1 MAQAMVTEPA
11 DGARLGSGS
20 RRGRENRVQH
30 LLQGGPL
37 SLAQAAQDFVHR
49 LQPCRLQRPCL
60 PFTCSGYT
68 QERGSPGAV
77 LAFDKAPAHKTVRD
91 PHGSWLGNTSNF
103 REGGGRCVP
112 VVIQG
117 KQERGSA
124 RGQLST
130 CPFQAVGEK
139 DRKRTKFVGE
149 NHMHSLCM
157 YQTRVKDNPEL
168 NLVLGM

>member
-20 RRGRENRVQH
+20 RRGRENRVEH
-30 LLQGGPL
+30 LFQGGPL
-37 SLAQAAQDFVHR
+37 SCGQAAQNFVHR
-49 LQPCRLQRPCL
+49 LQPCGFERACL
-60 PFTCSGYT
+60 PFTCSRYT

-77 LAFDKAPAHKTVRD
+77 LAFDKAPAHKTVQD

-103 REGGGRCVP
+103 REDGCRGVP

-139 DRKRTKFVGE
+139 DGKRAKFVGE
-149 NHMHSLCM
+149 HHMHSLCM
-157 YQTRVKDNPEL
+157 NNAPVKDNAKS
-168 NLVLGM
+168 NLWC